1 MGIPNEMGQVLL
13 HLPPHLS
20 ESVRGGD
27 RVVRHIKGEAA
38 EVMITAVRG
47 YFKENRD
54 VGGVYPKGARPAAVS
69 PLVLGAQ
76 ALPAVLLPR

>member
-1 MGIPNEMGQVLL
+1 MGEVLL

-38 EVMITAVRG
+38 EVVLITAVRG
-47 YFKENRD
+47 YLEENRD